1 MSMENVKENSEQD
14 EVQEGCGFVGMRKT
28 CI

>member
-1 MSMENVKENSEQD
+1 MSMENVKGNSEQI
-14 EVQEGCGFVGMRKT
+14 EVQEGCVFEGMRKT